1 MVSFRFISSGYSS
14 FEVFVLFI
22 SNQNIE
28 SLVRIIKQQSGR
40 DY

>member
-1 MVSFRFISSGYSS
+1 MDSFRFIGSGYNS
-14 FEVFVLFI
+14 FEVFVLFV

-28 SLVRIIKQQSGR
+28 SLVRIIKQQSRR